1 MPSVSCNLCA
11 GGGFEMLWKWP
22 KYNRDRMWANAAG
35 QMVLMNL
42 LKAVLPQTFNL
53 LFSFFFFLQYLQ
65 SMIKWAMSVF
75 LTVYCTSPWGQAWGS
90 ADSTL
95 PGLNSWP
102 SHPNTAPVFSELIN
116 DRKIS
121 SNPRG
126 SGNYPLLCPWSS
138 LSAEPIHSTPEPS
151 RNLSP
156 LCGCGSCSPHLLAR
170 PNSKNLAIC
179 LPTPPPRSHPQV
191 VDCQPF

>member
-11 GGGFEMLWKWP
+11 GGGFEILWKWP

-35 QMVLMNL
+35 KMVLMNL

-53 LFSFFFFLQYLQ
+53 LFSFFFIISAKYD
-65 SMIKWAMSVF
+65 KMSYVCI

-126 SGNYPLLCPWSS
+126 SGNCPLLCPWSG

-156 LCGCGSCSPHLLAR
+156 LCGCGSYSPHLLAR
-170 PNSKNLAIC
+170 PTART
-179 LPTPPPRSHPQV
+179 LPSACPPRHPALIHR
-191 VDCQPF
+191 